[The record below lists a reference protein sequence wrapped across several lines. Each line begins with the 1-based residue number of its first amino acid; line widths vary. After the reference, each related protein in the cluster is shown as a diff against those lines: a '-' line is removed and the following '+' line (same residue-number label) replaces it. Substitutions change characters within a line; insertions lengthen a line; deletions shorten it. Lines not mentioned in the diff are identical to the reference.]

1 MCGINGI
8 VGKIN
13 KQEAYDIVSKMNLAM
28 IHRGPDDAGCY
39 AEENIGLGH
48 RRLSIID
55 LSSAGHQPMS
65 IDNGELQIVFNG
77 EIYNFEEVRNHLT
90 QKGFT
95 PEYKTKTDTE
105 VLLYAYKYF
114 GEKCLELLNGMF
126 AFAIYN
132 KRTNDIFIARDRMGI
147 KPLYYSFVNGSL
159 LFASEIR
166 SIIASNIVDRKIN
179 HHALSDYIRYQT
191 VHAPAT
197 MIENVYML
205 MPAHYFKLNLHAC
218 DKEYFKPIEY
228 WKYNHQKISSTQNY
242 GEACEQV
249 KHLLEASVKR
259 RLIADVPFGAFLS
272 GGIDS
277 SAIVGLM
284 SKVSNQ
290 QVKTFSVTFEEEE
303 FSEAKYA
310 RLIANKFNTDHTE
323 IKLTPSDFMQQLPA
337 ALNSMDHPSGDGP
350 NTFIVSKVTKQS
362 GITMALSGLGGDEVF
377 CGYDVFTRMKKI
389 AEMKYIGA
397 TPSFLRKTAAYFIDN
412 FGKTIATEKISEL
425 LSQDNFEFENV
436 YPLTRQL
443 VTESWLTKILSKDY
457 IHENEVRKIVST
469 QSRWFDKNHL
479 LSQTSWAEISTYM
492 QNVLLRDTDQMS
504 MAVALEVRV
513 PFLDYTLIEYVMQLN
528 DQIKFPHTPKK
539 LLIDSL
545 GDLLPSEIVNR
556 KKMGFTL
563 PWKQWM
569 KNELKTMCE
578 EHIYSLAKRNY
589 FNSEAIISLWN
600 KFLNDDAKTT
610 WSRVWYLIV
619 LENWLQEN
627 NIH

>member
-8 VGKIN
+8 IGKIN
-13 KQEAYDIVSKMNLAM
+13 QTQAAEVVSNMNQAM
-28 IHRGPDDAGCY
+28 LHRGPDDGGCF
-39 AEENIGLGH
+39 ATDGIALGH

-65 IDNGELQIVFNG
+65 IDDGEFQIVFNG
-77 EIYNFEEVRNHLT
+77 EIYNFEEVRAHIFQQGHSPN
-90 QKGFT
+90 F
-95 PEYKTKTDTE
+95 KTKTDTE
-105 VLLYAYKYF
+105 VLLFAYKYF
-114 GEKCLELLNGMF
+114 GEKCLSLLNGMF
-126 AFAIYN
+126 AFAIYQ
-132 KRTNDIFIARDRMGI
+132 RSTQQVFVARDRMGI
-147 KPLYYSFVNGSL
+147 KPLYYSFANGCL

-166 SIIASNIVDRKIN
+166 SLLASNMIERKMN
-179 HHALSDYIRYQT
+179 QSALADYIRYQT

-197 MIENVYML
+197 MIEGIQML
-205 MPAHYFKLNLHAC
+205 MPAHCVRINMNTCNRENFS
-218 DKEYFKPIEY
+218 PTPY
-228 WKYNHQKISSTQNY
+228 WNFNQAKQVQPTNYN
-242 GEACEQV
+242 EACEQV
-249 KHLLEASVKR
+249 KHLMEESVKR

-277 SAIVGLM
+277 SAVVGLM
-284 SKVSNQ
+284 SKVSTQ
-290 QVKTFSVTFEEEE
+290 QVKTFSVTFDEEE

-310 RLIANKFNTDHTE
+310 RLIANKFNTHHTE
-323 IKLTPSDFMQQLPA
+323 IKLTPSDFMRQLPD
-337 ALNSMDHPSGDGP
+337 ALHAMDHPSGDGP
-350 NTFIVSKVTKQS
+350 NTYIVSKVTKQS

-389 AEMKYIGA
+389 NNLKSIGYIPTSLRKVGA
-397 TPSFLRKTAAYFIDN
+397 TLIDKL
-412 FGKTIATEKISEL
+412 GSSIASEKIAEL
-425 LSQDNFEFENV
+425 LSQQNFNFSQV

-443 VTESWLTKILSKDY
+443 VTDHWLHSLLSKDADAN
-457 IHENEVRKIVST
+457 NEVQQITKAHEK
-469 QSRWFDKNHL
+469 WFDKEHL
-479 LSQTSWAEISTYM
+479 FSQTSWAEINTYM

-528 DQIKFPHTPKK
+528 DDIKFPHTPKK

-563 PWKQWM
+563 PWKHWM
-569 KNELKTMCE
+569 KHELKEMCAS
-578 EHIYSLAKRNY
+578 HIFSLAQRSY
-589 FNSEAIISLWN
+589 FNKKAILQLWDR
-600 KFLNDDAKTT
+600 FLNDDPRTT

-627 NIH
+627 KIS